1 LTPVAK
7 ALVFNWAGFRLR
19 ALGRLGEALEPMMAG
34 LEMRVAQE
42 HWRNA
47 ARAAGTLS
55 ELQLTLGDVPAAV
68 HSSKQA
74 VDYAERSG
82 EWSVRMFS
90 LTSHADALHQAGEAG
105 HALALFNQAEQLQEE
120 WQPQNPRLY
129 SLQGFQYC
137 DLLLSQAGQDNSRP
151 AEVVERASTALKV
164 AEQHGWLLDMA
175 LDQLTLARANLQQN
189 NLPEAS
195 QWLEK
200 AIDGLRAAGAMEF
213 LTLGLLTR
221 ATLHRLE
228 ENYDLAQQDLNEVFE
243 IAEPSGMRLHLTDY
257 HLESAQLAHAQGKPR
272 EAIEHHL
279 TRAAQLIEAT
289 GYHRRDQQL
298 VELQATLLGT

>member
-1 LTPVAK
+1 
-7 ALVFNWAGFRLR
+7 
-19 ALGRLGEALEPMMAG
+19 
-34 LEMRVAQE
+34 MRVAQE

-137 DLLLSQAGQDNSRP
+137 DLLLSQ
-151 AEVVERASTALKV
+151 
-164 AEQHGWLLDMA
+164 
-175 LDQLTLARANLQQN
+175 
-189 NLPEAS
+189 
-195 QWLEK
+195 
-200 AIDGLRAAGAMEF
+200 
-213 LTLGLLTR
+213 
-221 ATLHRLE
+221 
-228 ENYDLAQQDLNEVFE
+228 
-243 IAEPSGMRLHLTDY
+243 
-257 HLESAQLAHAQGKPR
+257 
-272 EAIEHHL
+272 
-279 TRAAQLIEAT
+279 
-289 GYHRRDQQL
+289 
-298 VELQATLLGT
+298 